1 MPTTAIG
8 ICAYIACEVLYLAA
22 CIYSDTE
29 YKVIANLEEHINEKF
44 NFKGAKRIN
53 YLRKVNS
60 KAYAYVVTAV
70 KLLGNELEEMEF
82 IK

>member
-1 MPTTAIG
+1 MRENQTLSKDDKG
-8 ICAYIACEVLYLAA
+8 YW
-22 CIYSDTE
+22 
-29 YKVIANLEEHINEKF
+29 KLEEYINEKLD
-44 NFKGAKRIN
+44 FKGAKRIN